1 MSSASPRRVPPLPRA
16 PLLKYDPERATVAVL
31 GLGAMG
37 LPMATRLAGRFAV
50 TGYDSMGAS
59 RERAEKAGL
68 PCAATATDAVTD
80 AGIVLLAVRD
90 AAQVEDVLFG
100 DDGVA
105 AALMTGA
112 TVVMTSTV
120 GMDAV
125 ASWAERLGDLGVAL
139 VDAPLSGGPVRAGE
153 GDLLIVV
160 GADPSALD
168 TVRPVLERLASTL
181 TVVGNKAGDGQAMK
195 TVNQLLCGVHI
206 AAAAEALAL
215 ADALG
220 LDQPLV
226 LAALETGA
234 ASSFMLSNR
243 GPRMVQGYDD
253 PADVLSR
260 LDIFVKD
267 LGIVGKAA
275 RTAGLAAPVAAAAEQ
290 LFLLGQTQGLGTA
303 DDSSVIKV
311 VAPQRRAAA
320 MDATAMNT
328 AGGEADGTE
337 TAC

>member
-1 MSSASPRRVPPLPRA
+1 MTAN
-16 PLLKYDPERATVAVL
+16 TVAVL

-37 LPMATRLAGRFAV
+37 LPMATRLAEAFDV
-50 TGYDSMGAS
+50 TGYDPMPAS
-59 RERAEKAGL
+59 RERGEKTGL
-68 PCAATATDAVTD
+68 TCAPTAADAVEG
-80 AGIVLLAVRD
+80 ASVVLLAVRD

-100 DDGVA
+100 WEGIA
-105 AALMTGA
+105 PALTRGA
-112 TVVMTSTV
+112 VVVMTSTV

-125 ASWAERLGDLGVAL
+125 ASWTERLGNLGVAL

-160 GADPSALD
+160 GADPPALD
-168 TVRPVLERLASTL
+168 LARPVLERLASTL
-181 TVVGNKAGDGQAMK
+181 TVVGNNAGDGQAMK

-220 LDQPLV
+220 LDQQLA

-243 GPRMVQGYDD
+243 GPRMIEGYDGN
-253 PADVLSR
+253 AEVLSR

-267 LGIVGKAA
+267 LGIVGTAA
-275 RTAGLAAPVAAAAEQ
+275 RGAGLAAPVAAAAEQ
-290 LFLLGQTQGLGTA
+290 LFLLGQTQGLGPA
-303 DDSSVIKV
+303 DDSAVIKV
-311 VAPQRRAAA
+311 VAPQRRTVNKYAAEE
-320 MDATAMNT
+320 DAAEGIT
-328 AGGEADGTE
+328 GGTQ
-337 TAC
+337 TTR